1 MKCKVDG
8 CGLTANHED
17 GWCITHFARFVWEKF
32 GKRIHVREMET
43 AAMMQQTVA
52 DYEREQYYPITWDYR
67 RDQLNP
73 LDYHTWNEYTDRS
86 TGND

>member
-1 MKCKVDG
+1 
-8 CGLTANHED
+8 
-17 GWCITHFARFVWEKF
+17 
-32 GKRIHVREMET
+32 
-43 AAMMQQTVA
+43 MMQQTVA